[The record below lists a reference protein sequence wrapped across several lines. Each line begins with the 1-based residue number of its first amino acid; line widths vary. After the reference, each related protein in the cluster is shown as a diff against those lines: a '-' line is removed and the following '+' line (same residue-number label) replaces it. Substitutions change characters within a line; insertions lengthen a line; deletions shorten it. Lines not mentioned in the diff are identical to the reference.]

1 MKSQNPGTV
10 MVHKMFNQ
18 AILILWSYPQALVR
32 AQAKQRAS
40 TPSRT
45 LPNNMWD
52 INLLELTSNRS
63 QPGFQLPLPS
73 PLLHLRHN
81 PGPGLGCHSAPSG
94 QGGQNMQICKEQNAK
109 CKMQRAKCKMQN
121 AKCKMQNAKCK
132 CIFPSGHGGQY
143 SNGMAIIIVTEVRS
157 LLVCKIIHLILFDI
171 WIMWLRCSC
180 SFPISFK
187 QSMPGLL
194 CFCPCFSTS
203 STQLPSECDY

>member
-1 MKSQNPGTV
+1 MGDVATFVKASLAMKSQNPGTV

-18 AILILWSYPQALVR
+18 TILILWSYPQALVR

-52 INLLELTSNRS
+52 HNLLELTSNRS

-81 PGPGLGCHSAPSG
+81 PSPWLGCHSAPSG

-109 CKMQRAKCKMQN
+109 CKMQN
-121 AKCKMQNAKCK
+121 AKCKMQNANAFSPPAMVGN
-132 CIFPSGHGGQY
+132 IPT
-143 SNGMAIIIVTEVRS
+143 AWRLS
-157 LLVCKIIHLILFDI
+157 L
-171 WIMWLRCSC
+171 
-180 SFPISFK
+180 
-187 QSMPGLL
+187 
-194 CFCPCFSTS
+194 
-203 STQLPSECDY
+203 